1 MKTATNKTELL
12 NISKNIMG
20 TISIDLKIKGMRK
33 PQDFIFYPI
42 NKDSKSLMIQSSTR
56 IAKVNLDG
64 AGLMSKSHQ
73 NGAYFMHLQIDKLT
87 PFNFTK
93 SDWQQIVEYIGLTES
108 AEAGKV
114 ENGIVKSDNTGAK
127 SIFNL

>member
-1 MKTATNKTELL
+1 MKTLKNTTELL

-42 NKDSKSLMIQSSTR
+42 NKDSNSLIIQSDTR
-56 IAKVNLDG
+56 IAKINLDG
-64 AGLMSKSHQ
+64 LGAMSKSHQ
-73 NGAYFMHLQIDKLT
+73 NGAYFHHLNIDKLT
-87 PFNFTK
+87 PFQFLK
-93 SDWQQIVEYIGLTES
+93 SDWKQIVEYIGLTES
-108 AEAGKV
+108 AQAGKV
-114 ENGIVKSDNTGAK
+114 ENGIIHSDNSGAK

>member
-1 MKTATNKTELL
+1 MKTATNTTELL

-42 NKDSKSLMIQSSTR
+42 NKESKYLLIQSETR
-56 IAKVNLDG
+56 IAKINLDG
-64 AGLMSKSHQ
+64 CGLMSKSHQ
-73 NGAYFMHLQIDKLT
+73 NGAYFMHLSIDKLT
-87 PFNFTK
+87 PFQFSKT
-93 SDWQQIVEYIGLTES
+93 DWQQIVDYIGLTES
-108 AEAGKV
+108 HEAGKK
-114 ENGIVKSDNTGAK
+114 ENGIIHSDNTGAK